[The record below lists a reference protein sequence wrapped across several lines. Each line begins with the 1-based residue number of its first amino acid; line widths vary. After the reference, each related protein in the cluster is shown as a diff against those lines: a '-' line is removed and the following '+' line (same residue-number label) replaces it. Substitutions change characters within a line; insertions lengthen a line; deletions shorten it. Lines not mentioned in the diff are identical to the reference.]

1 MIMFLYQKLD
11 LLQYHATNMLNQEVG
26 ISEATKEADLES
38 MLMIVRMTVFSL
50 RSNIFS
56 IRYR

>member
-11 LLQYHATNMLNQEVG
+11 LLQYHTRNMLNQEVG

>member
-1 MIMFLYQKLD
+1 MFLYQKLD
-11 LLQYHATNMLNQEVG
+11 LLQYHTTNMLNQEVG

-50 RSNIFS
+50 RRNIFS

>member
-11 LLQYHATNMLNQEVG
+11 LLQYRTTNMLNQEVG

>member
-1 MIMFLYQKLD
+1 MIMFLYQKLE
-11 LLQYHATNMLNQEVG
+11 LLQYHTTNMLSQEVG

-56 IRYR
+56 VRYR

>member
-1 MIMFLYQKLD
+1 MFLYQNLD
-11 LLQYHATNMLNQEVG
+11 LLQYHATNTLNQEAG

-50 RSNIFS
+50 RRGEASDEI
-56 IRYR
+56 

>member
-11 LLQYHATNMLNQEVG
+11 LLQYHKTNMLSQEVG

-56 IRYR
+56 VRYR